1 MYSNLF
7 SAQSVQDLMTVLP
20 SLPYAI
26 WETFYMTVLS
36 TALSLVIGLPLGVLL
51 VVGEKGGVLPLP
63 GWLLQVLNVIIN
75 LLRSVPFL
83 ILMIM
88 VFPLSRLLI
97 GTTIGT
103 TATIVPLVAAA
114 FPFVARLV
122 ETSLREVDGNI
133 IEAAQSMGATPMQII
148 CKVMI
153 PESVP
158 SLIQNVTIAL
168 TTILGYSAMSG
179 IIGGGGL
186 GKIAIDYGYYRYKYL
201 VMLVAVVLLIL
212 LVAALFYK
220 DYASLFR
227 NNKELVKSLSPSNSI
242 VASWSWYSHQRSA
255 NLPLIRI
262 GEDAHRNPLMQNGK
276 RKNLTI
282 LIVGETSRAENFS
295 LNGYPRETNPRLA
308 KDNVVYFPNT
318 ASCGTATAVSVPCMF
333 SDMPR
338 EHYKEELA
346 QHQEGVLDIIQRA
359 GINVLWNDN
368 DGGCKG
374 VCDRV
379 PHQNVTALNLPG
391 QCINGECYDEVLF
404 HGLEDYIN
412 NLQGDGVIVLHTIG
426 SHGPTYYNRY
436 PPQFRKFTPTC
447 DTNEIQT
454 CTQEQ
459 LVNTYDNTLV
469 YVDYIVDKAI
479 NLLKEHQDKFTTS
492 LVYLSDHG
500 ESLGENGIY
509 LHGLPYAIA
518 PDSQKQVPM
527 LLWLSEDYQKRYQV
541 DRNCLQKQAQTQ
553 HYSQDNLFS
562 TLLGLT
568 GVETKYYQAADD
580 ILQTC
585 RRVSE

>member
-1 MYSNLF
+1 MLKRLLKRPSLNLLAWLLLAAFYISICLNIAFFKQVLQALPLDSLHNVLVFLSMPVVAF
-7 SAQSVQDLMTVLP
+7 SVINIVLTLSSFLWLNRPLACLFILVGAAAQYFIMTYGIVIDRSMIANIIDTTPAESYALMTPQMLLTLGF
-20 SLPYAI
+20 S
-26 WETFYMTVLS
+26 
-36 TALSLVIGLPLGVLL
+36 GVLAAL
-51 VVGEKGGVLPLP
+51 IACWIKIKPATSR
-63 GWLLQVLNVIIN
+63 
-75 LLRSVPFL
+75 LRSVLFRGAN
-83 ILMIM
+83 IL
-88 VFPLSRLLI
+88 VS
-97 GTTIGT
+97 
-103 TATIVPLVAAA
+103 
-114 FPFVARLV
+114 
-122 ETSLREVDGNI
+122 
-133 IEAAQSMGATPMQII
+133 
-148 CKVMI
+148 
-153 PESVP
+153 
-158 SLIQNVTIAL
+158 
-168 TTILGYSAMSG
+168 
-179 IIGGGGL
+179 
-186 GKIAIDYGYYRYKYL
+186 
-201 VMLVAVVLLIL
+201 VLLIL

-242 VASWSWYSHQRSA
+242 VASWSWYSHQ
-255 NLPLIRI
+255 
-262 GEDAHRNPLMQNGK
+262 
-276 RKNLTI
+276 
-282 LIVGETSRAENFS
+282 
-295 LNGYPRETNPRLA
+295 RLA

-374 VCDRV
+374 ACDRV

-404 HGLEDYIN
+404 HGLEEYIN

-454 CTQEQ
+454 CSKEQ

-541 DRNCLQKQAQTQ
+541 DQNCLQKQAQTQ

>member
-1 MYSNLF
+1 MLKRLLKRPSLNLLAWLLLAAFYISICLNIAFFKQVLQALPLDSLHNVLVFLSMPVVAF
-7 SAQSVQDLMTVLP
+7 SVINIVLTLSSFLWLNRPLACLFILVGAAAQYFIMTYGIVIDRSMIANIIDTTPAESYALMTPQMLLTLGF
-20 SLPYAI
+20 S
-26 WETFYMTVLS
+26 
-36 TALSLVIGLPLGVLL
+36 GVLAAL
-51 VVGEKGGVLPLP
+51 IACWIKIKPATSR
-63 GWLLQVLNVIIN
+63 
-75 LLRSVPFL
+75 LRSVLFRGAN
-83 ILMIM
+83 IL
-88 VFPLSRLLI
+88 VS
-97 GTTIGT
+97 
-103 TATIVPLVAAA
+103 
-114 FPFVARLV
+114 
-122 ETSLREVDGNI
+122 
-133 IEAAQSMGATPMQII
+133 
-148 CKVMI
+148 
-153 PESVP
+153 
-158 SLIQNVTIAL
+158 
-168 TTILGYSAMSG
+168 
-179 IIGGGGL
+179 
-186 GKIAIDYGYYRYKYL
+186 
-201 VMLVAVVLLIL
+201 VLLIL

-242 VASWSWYSHQRSA
+242 VASWSWYSHQRLA
-255 NLPLIRI
+255 NLPLVRI
-262 GEDAHRNPLMQNGK
+262 GEDAHRNPLMQNEK

-374 VCDRV
+374 ACDRV
-379 PHQNVTALNLPG
+379 PHQNVTALNL
-391 QCINGECYDEVLF
+391 
-404 HGLEDYIN
+404 
-412 NLQGDGVIVLHTIG
+412 
-426 SHGPTYYNRY
+426 
-436 PPQFRKFTPTC
+436 K
-447 DTNEIQT
+447 
-454 CTQEQ
+454 EQ

-541 DRNCLQKQAQTQ
+541 DQNCLQKQAQTQ

-585 RRVSE
+585 RRVSK

>member
-1 MYSNLF
+1 MLKRLLKRPSLNLLAWLLLAAFYISICLNIAFFKQVLQALPLDSLHNVLVFLSMPVVAF
-7 SAQSVQDLMTVLP
+7 SVINIVLTLSSFLWLNRPLACLFILVGAAAQYFIMTYGIVIDRSMIANIIDTTPAESYALMTPQMLLTLGF
-20 SLPYAI
+20 S
-26 WETFYMTVLS
+26 
-36 TALSLVIGLPLGVLL
+36 GVLAAL
-51 VVGEKGGVLPLP
+51 IACWIKIKPATSR
-63 GWLLQVLNVIIN
+63 
-75 LLRSVPFL
+75 LRSVLFRGAN
-83 ILMIM
+83 IL
-88 VFPLSRLLI
+88 VS
-97 GTTIGT
+97 
-103 TATIVPLVAAA
+103 
-114 FPFVARLV
+114 
-122 ETSLREVDGNI
+122 
-133 IEAAQSMGATPMQII
+133 
-148 CKVMI
+148 
-153 PESVP
+153 
-158 SLIQNVTIAL
+158 
-168 TTILGYSAMSG
+168 
-179 IIGGGGL
+179 
-186 GKIAIDYGYYRYKYL
+186 
-201 VMLVAVVLLIL
+201 VLLIL

-227 NNKELVKSLSPSNSI
+227 NN
-242 VASWSWYSHQRSA
+242 
-255 NLPLIRI
+255 
-262 GEDAHRNPLMQNGK
+262 
-276 RKNLTI
+276 
-282 LIVGETSRAENFS
+282 
-295 LNGYPRETNPRLA
+295 
-308 KDNVVYFPNT
+308 
-318 ASCGTATAVSVPCMF
+318 
-333 SDMPR
+333 
-338 EHYKEELA
+338 KEELA

-374 VCDRV
+374 ACDRV

-404 HGLEDYIN
+404 HGLEEYIN

-454 CTQEQ
+454 CTKEQ

-541 DRNCLQKQAQTQ
+541 DQNCLQKQAQTQ

>member
-1 MYSNLF
+1 MFKL
-7 SAQSVQDLMTVLP
+7 LLKRP
-20 SLPYAI
+20 SL
-26 WETFYMTVLS
+26 
-36 TALSLVIGLPLGVLL
+36 SLTSWLLL
-51 VVGEKGGVLPLP
+51 VSVYISVCLNIAFYNQVMRVLPLDSTRNVLVFISMP
-63 GWLLQVLNVIIN
+63 FVAFSVINIVLTLASFLWLH
-75 LLRSVPFL
+75 
-83 ILMIM
+83 
-88 VFPLSRLLI
+88 RLLACVFI
-97 GTTIGT
+97 
-103 TATIVPLVAAA
+103 LVAASA
-114 FPFVARLV
+114 QYFIMTYGIVIDRSMIANI
-122 ETSLREVDGNI
+122 VDT
-133 IEAAQSMGATPMQII
+133 TPA
-148 CKVMI
+148 
-153 PESVP
+153 ESF
-158 SLIQNVTIAL
+158 AL
-168 TTILGYSAMSG
+168 MTPQMLLTLGLSG
-179 IIGGGGL
+179 ILAAFIACWIKITPAPSRLRSGL
-186 GKIAIDYGYYRYKYL
+186 IRGANVL
-201 VMLVAVVLLIL
+201 VSVLIILLI
-212 LVAALFYK
+212 AALFYK

-242 VASWSWYSHQRSA
+242 VASWSWYSHQRLA
-255 NLPLIRI
+255 HLPLVRI
-262 GEDAHRNPLMQNGK
+262 GEDAHRNPLMQQGE

-295 LNGYPRETNPRLA
+295 LNGYPRDTNPRLA

-338 EHYKEELA
+338 KHYDEELA
-346 QHQEGVLDIIQRA
+346 QHQEGLLDVIQRA

-374 VCDRV
+374 ACDRV
-379 PHQNVTALNLPG
+379 PHQNMTALNLPG

-426 SHGPTYYNRY
+426 SHGPTYFNRY

-454 CTQEQ
+454 CSQEQ

-479 NLLKEHQDKFTTS
+479 NLLKAHQDKFTTS

-500 ESLGENGIY
+500 ESLGDNGVY

-518 PDSQKQVPM
+518 PDVQKQVPM
-527 LLWLSEDYQKRYQV
+527 LLWLSEDYQKRYGV
-541 DRNCLQKQAQTQ
+541 DQSCLQKQAATQ

-562 TLLGLT
+562 TMLGLT
-568 GVETKYYQAADD
+568 GVQTSYYQATDD
-580 ILQTC
+580 ILQQC
-585 RRVSE
+585 RRNAR